1 MSQQVFVPFL
11 LTLFAGISTGIGSA
25 IAFFAKRTNTSSLS
39 LGLSA
44 GVMIYVS
51 FVELFT
57 SSVQTLVEMH
67 GKSEG
72 TFYATLSFF
81 GGIVLILLIDK
92 LIPRYENPHEMH
104 RVEEMSEKAKIQLDV
119 KPKLL
124 RVGMVTA
131 LVLAIHNFPEGMVT
145 FLAALK
151 DVNIAIPI
159 AIAIAIHNIPEGISV
174 SVPVFYATG
183 NRKKAFW
190 FSFLSGLAEPVGA
203 VIGYLV
209 LAPFLDDNV
218 FGIIFGNYAAF
229 SSYSQITSIPICLI
243 SLLLMNKIARQ
254 MGQKAS
260 MLVGTWGGIIGS
272 IAITLFLFFFNPKGD
287 ASKFSL
293 PAFRLIRPD
302 TWGTLFTGWTT
313 TALIFVLLVIAWSGV
328 QALSSSIV
336 ITMTADC
343 ADYEVYRTGKYV
355 PGLMG
360 TLFSFV
366 DKLISSLA
374 ATLVALFYSVAG
386 FKDALPDTMTPYS
399 DGIFWATI
407 GCFVLLP
414 IVGWLC
420 NVVAMHFYPLTKE
433 KMAEIQAEIGR
444 IKAEAAAKQ
453 A

>member
-1 MSQQVFVPFL
+1 MQLMF
-11 LTLFAGISTGIGSA
+11 G
-25 IAFFAKRTNTSSLS
+25 
-39 LGLSA
+39 GLSA
-44 GVMIYVS
+44 VFAVCAIIALWRKDNPKYFGLGTTQKVGIKDYVDTLAHNRAIQMLVVSASTDKLFMSTKSNATVMIC
-51 FVELFT
+51 L
-57 SSVQTLVEMH
+57 
-67 GKSEG
+67 
-72 TFYATLSFF
+72 
-81 GGIVLILLIDK
+81 
-92 LIPRYENPHEMH
+92 
-104 RVEEMSEKAKIQLDV
+104 
-119 KPKLL
+119 
-124 RVGMVTA
+124 
-131 LVLAIHNFPEGMVT
+131 
-145 FLAALK
+145 
-151 DVNIAIPI
+151 
-159 AIAIAIHNIPEGISV
+159 
-174 SVPVFYATG
+174 
-183 NRKKAFW
+183 
-190 FSFLSGLAEPVGA
+190 
-203 VIGYLV
+203 
-209 LAPFLDDNV
+209 
-218 FGIIFGNYAAF
+218 FGII

-328 QALSSSIV
+328 Q
-336 ITMTADC
+336 
-343 ADYEVYRTGKYV
+343 VYRTGKYV

>member
-1 MSQQVFVPFL
+1 M
-11 LTLFAGISTGIGSA
+11 FAPEFNP
-25 IAFFAKRTNTSSLS
+25 IAFSIGPLAVHWYGLMYLLGFAFFWA
-39 LGLSA
+39 LGRL
-44 GVMIYVS
+44 
-51 FVELFT
+51 
-57 SSVQTLVEMH
+57 
-67 GKSEG
+67 
-72 TFYATLSFF
+72 
-81 GGIVLILLIDK
+81 
-92 LIPRYENPHEMH
+92 R
-104 RVEEMSEKAKIQLDV
+104 AKD
-119 KPKLL
+119 P
-124 RVGMVTA
+124 
-131 LVLAIHNFPEGMVT
+131 
-145 FLAALK
+145 
-151 DVNIAIPI
+151 
-159 AIAIAIHNIPEGISV
+159 
-174 SVPVFYATG
+174 
-183 NRKKAFW
+183 W
-190 FSFLSGLAEPVGA
+190 
-203 VIGYLV
+203 
-209 LAPFLDDNV
+209 
-218 FGIIFGNYAAF
+218 
-229 SSYSQITSIPICLI
+229 
-243 SLLLMNKIARQ
+243 RQ
-254 MGQKAS
+254 MTANDVEDILFYGVLGVILGGRLGFCFFSQPEWYLSHPLDIFKVWQGGMSAH
-260 MLVGTWGGIIGS
+260 GGIIGS

-366 DKLISSLA
+366 DKLVSSLA
-374 ATLVALFYSVAG
+374 ATVVALFYSMVG

-433 KMAEIQAEIGR
+433 KMEEIQAEIGR